1 MNENNF
7 VIKKE
12 QQTNKAEIDLSL
24 SNEVSTHKIINQYI
38 FSKTKYAWRDLNLS
52 DWRCKAI
59 VDCCSVLFYV
69 SGLKKSDCN
78 DYRHLSTYNSLD
90 SSLLELEFHLIWSS
104 VQISTP
110 RFHSFVNIRLLN
122 RG

>member
-38 FSKTKYAWRDLNLS
+38 FSKKKYVGE
-52 DWRCKAI
+52 I
-59 VDCCSVLFYV
+59 
-69 SGLKKSDCN
+69 
-78 DYRHLSTYNSLD
+78 
-90 SSLLELEFHLIWSS
+90 
-104 VQISTP
+104 
-110 RFHSFVNIRLLN
+110 
-122 RG
+122 

>member
-24 SNEVSTHKIINQYI
+24 SNEVSIHKIINQYI
-38 FSKTKYAWRDLNLS
+38 FSKKKYAWRDLNLS

-59 VDCCSVLFYV
+59 VDCCSSVLFYV

-90 SSLLELEFHLIWSS
+90 SSLFSS
-104 VQISTP
+104 FI
-110 RFHSFVNIRLLN
+110 
-122 RG
+122 

>member
-24 SNEVSTHKIINQYI
+24 SNEVSTHEIINQYI
-38 FSKTKYAWRDLNLS
+38 FSKKKYAGRDLNLS

-78 DYRHLSTYNSLD
+78 DYGHLSTYNSLY
-90 SSLLELEFHLIWSS
+90 SSLFSS
-104 VQISTP
+104 FI
-110 RFHSFVNIRLLN
+110 
-122 RG
+122 

>member
-38 FSKTKYAWRDLNLS
+38 FSKKKYNGRDLNLS

-59 VDCCSVLFYV
+59 VDGCCCSVSS
-69 SGLKKSDCN
+69 SGLKKSD
-78 DYRHLSTYNSLD
+78 
-90 SSLLELEFHLIWSS
+90 
-104 VQISTP
+104 
-110 RFHSFVNIRLLN
+110 
-122 RG
+122 